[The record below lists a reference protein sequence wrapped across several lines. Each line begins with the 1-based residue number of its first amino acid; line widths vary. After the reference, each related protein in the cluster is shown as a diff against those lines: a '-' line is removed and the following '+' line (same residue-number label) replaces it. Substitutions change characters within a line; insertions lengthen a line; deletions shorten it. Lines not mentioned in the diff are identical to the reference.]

1 MRPESASALGL
12 LLSAGFLASSAAA
25 RPDAR
30 ARSQELRRRQQN
42 DQDCLEDIEDILD
55 DAPTTSLWPATAC
68 DFTSTLSGAELTSN
82 YASFRSRM
90 ASWYSND
97 LDDISKVER
106 SCTQYASVF
115 DQIRYCYVTGP
126 SPTPAG
132 PTTASATPTA
142 AATTTATGTGSSTA
156 SRTST
161 GASSTSTTSSTAAP
175 NPDDG
180 GGLDP
185 GAKAGLAIG
194 IILAVVLILF
204 ICWKFFQRYRS
215 NRLADAAGAG
225 KLGGD
230 VEPQMHSAAAIGG
243 AAGAG
248 GLAAAAAAARTKAG
262 PQENS
267 VYAYKSELSGDPR
280 PMSELDPSAAVA
292 AVPVGGMP
300 RNNVAELDPDP
311 PRELSELPADNYDPT
326 ANRSPPP
333 AYVSPLPEGS
343 NRNTLDTVV
352 SPLSPD
358 ASTTQQAQGLGISND
373 QTGAQGPSA
382 GGPENQ
388 DGTVQQGWGRGWLR
402 RE

>member
-12 LLSAGFLASSAAA
+12 LLAAGLFASSAAA
-25 RPDAR
+25 RPSDVR
-30 ARSQELRRRQQN
+30 ARSQQLRRRQ
-42 DQDCLEDIEDILD
+42 DAQDCLEDLEDILD

-90 ASWYSND
+90 SSWYNND

-115 DQIRYCYVTGP
+115 SQIRYCYVTGP
-126 SPTPAG
+126 FPTTAG
-132 PTTASATPTA
+132 PTTASATPTTA
-142 AATTTATGTGSSTA
+142 AATTTSAGSSTA

-161 GASSTSTTSSTAAP
+161 GASSTSTTSGTAAP

-180 GGLDP
+180 GGLDS

-215 NRLADAAGAG
+215 SRMDEAAGAA

-230 VEPQMHSAAAIGG
+230 VEPQMHAAAAIGG
-243 AAGAG
+243 AGAATAGAG
-248 GLAAAAAAARTKAG
+248 MAAAAARTKVG
-262 PQENS
+262 PPENS

-280 PMSELDPSAAVA
+280 PMSELDPAAAVTA
-292 AVPVGGMP
+292 PRTTGVPP
-300 RNNVAELDPDP
+300 HVAELDPDP

-333 AYVSPLPEGS
+333 AYVSPLPDGS
-343 NRNTLDTVV
+343 NRNTLDTAV

-358 ASTTQQAQGLGISND
+358 ASTMQQAQGLGILTGGD
-373 QTGAQGPSA
+373 GAQGPQA
-382 GGPENQ
+382 AAPENQ